1 MRNLT
6 ATGVFLA
13 ILAALGLSSCA
24 GSGSSGSNPG
34 SSNEA
39 NVFTV
44 GTDAPLPSVIS
55 CQVLVSGVTLNNG
68 TTNVPV
74 LTTQQVV
81 DFAQLSGLHQLLD
94 LNAVPPG
101 TYGSATVTLANPV
114 ISFIDTTQNPP
125 TINTMNGTLSQ
136 STVTVTLTNPF
147 VIAAAD
153 LVGLRME
160 FDLAQSLQT
169 DTNGQVTGAVNP
181 VFHMELLNATDPG
194 VSIDDFAAG
203 VVGVTGDSS
212 FVVQGPKGRQWTVQ
226 TNSNTILDDPTEPIS
241 SFTTNTIVQVSG
253 QLDPVSKDIDASEIE
268 VVSNDKFF
276 LAGLFT
282 SIRPSTGPATQ
293 ADLYVRAELPDVN
306 GIQDGQITTL
316 TLNGSETYKIANID
330 NPITTLL
337 FNNSLLSAGQSVGI
351 GGSLVTNNG
360 VPTLTVHRVVLRR
373 QGQAGPWVPGSTVV
387 SSGNNGSF
395 QFTDNW
401 TAGVLLPN
409 PLTVYTTGATNF
421 INLTGLSALTGSQPI
436 PLCVVGFIFMDSATN
451 QPVMVARSVEQVT
464 D

>member
-1 MRNLT
+1 MRNLN
-6 ATGVFLA
+6 ATGVFLL
-13 ILAALGLSSCA
+13 ILAAFGLSSCS
-24 GSGSSGSNPG
+24 GSPSSGSDPANA
-34 SSNEA
+34 EQA
-39 NVFTV
+39 NVFTI

-55 CQVLVSGVTLNNG
+55 CQIMVTGVTLNNG

-74 LTTQQVV
+74 LTNPQVV

-94 LNAVPPG
+94 LNAVPTG
-101 TYGSATVTLANPV
+101 SYTSATVTLASPV
-114 ISFIDTTQNPP
+114 IGFIDTTQSPP
-125 TINTMNGTLSQ
+125 AVNTINGTLTES
-136 STVTVTLTNPF
+136 SVTVNFANPF
-147 VIAAAD
+147 VLNAAD

-160 FDLAQSLQT
+160 FDLRQSLQT
-169 DTNGQVTGAVNP
+169 DSNGQVTGTVSP
-181 VFHMELLNATDPG
+181 VFNMQLLDATDSE
-194 VSIDDFAAG
+194 VSIDDFPGG
-203 VVGVTGDSS
+203 VVGVSGDSS

-226 TNSNTILDDPTEPIS
+226 TNSSTIFDDPSEPIS

-253 QLDPVSKDIDASEIE
+253 QIDPVSKDIIASEIE
-268 VVSNDKFF
+268 VVSDDNFF

-282 SIRPSTGPATQ
+282 SIRPPSAPATQ

-316 TLNGSETYKIANID
+316 SLNGSEKYKVANIN
-330 NPITTLL
+330 NPVTTLV
-337 FNNSLLSAGQSVGI
+337 FNNSLLAAGQSVGL

-387 SSGNNGSF
+387 QNGNSGTF

-401 TAGVLLPN
+401 TDGVLLPN
-409 PLTVYTTGATNF
+409 PLTVYTTNATNF
-421 INLTGLSALTGSQPI
+421 INLSGLSALSGAQAI
-436 PLCVVGFIFMDSATN
+436 PLRVVGFIFMDSATN
-451 QPVMVARSVEQVT
+451 TPVMVARSVEQVA